1 MDRAK
6 EPTQTTLAGA
16 PAPAVKEIF
25 SIIKKLEEEGIT
37 DGRHTLWAHFAKMPH
52 VVIQRDGDGYVVLLW
67 REGVYVEITLDE
79 DLNVT
84 GFDVEV
90 RP

>member
-1 MDRAK
+1 MDRGDRP
-6 EPTQTTLAGA
+6 EVTAGA
-16 PAPAVKEIF
+16 PAPAIKEIF
-25 SIIKKLEEEGIT
+25 SIIKKLEGEGIT
-37 DGRHTLWAHFAKMPH
+37 DGRRTLWARFAETPH

-79 DLNVT
+79 NYEVT

>member
-1 MDRAK
+1 MNKGDKPGVSAGVAPPALK
-6 EPTQTTLAGA
+6 EM
-16 PAPAVKEIF
+16 IF

-37 DGRHTLWAHFAKMPH
+37 DGRRWLWAHFAETPH
-52 VVIQRDGDGYVVLLW
+52 VLIQRNIDSYVVLLW
-67 REGVYVEITLDE
+67 REGVYVEITLD
-79 DLNVT
+79 DSLSVT